1 VDLNTKQKAE
11 SRKLKAEMNRLL
23 TTDYGTTGL
32 RDNGTTG
39 LLITDHWLLIT
50 DLRQLPSYP
59 TT

>member
-1 VDLNTKQKAE
+1 
-11 SRKLKAEMNRLL
+11 MNRLL
-23 TTDYGTTGL
+23 TMDYGTTGL